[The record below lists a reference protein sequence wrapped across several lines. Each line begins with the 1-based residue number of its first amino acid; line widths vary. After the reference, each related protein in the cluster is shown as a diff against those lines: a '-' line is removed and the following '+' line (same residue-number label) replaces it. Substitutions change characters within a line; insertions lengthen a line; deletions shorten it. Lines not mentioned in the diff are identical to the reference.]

1 MIGFAVLFP
10 LIYCFKKKTF
20 TWNIE
25 KSSGAHAFISVSEI
39 KPVVVPF
46 PEMK

>member
-1 MIGFAVLFP
+1 MIGFAILSP

-20 TWNIE
+20 TWAIE
-25 KSSGAHAFISVSEI
+25 KKSGAHAFISVSEI
-39 KPVVVPF
+39 KPVVVLF